1 MEKFNEAENRF
12 AQLVHDILETH
23 EAYRETAIAEL
34 KQDIVSD
41 PLDIG
46 AEDATGSQN
55 KHESD
60 SSKILD
66 PALTSQA
73 IDYYTKHINVL
84 QPAFLVHQSLEHFL
98 EQMFELKEKDIKNKD
113 PPHEVTMGLMQQ
125 VAELKNK
132 ALPTQMSKSNELK
145 LQILE
150 KISRLEELKTKTLAE
165 CGDVA
170 TVLENTQNYLNSIKN
185 EHPQLLVPKRNET
198 KDESLKKPSLTQT
211 SDQLDILQELEEL
224 DKF

>member
-1 MEKFNEAENRF
+1 MERFNEFENKF
-12 AQLVHDILETH
+12 ARQVHDIFETH

-41 PLDIG
+41 PLDLDTENSTNSIRK
-46 AEDATGSQN
+46 D
-55 KHESD
+55 ESD

-73 IDYYTKHINVL
+73 IDYYTKHINDL
-84 QPAFLVHQSLEHFL
+84 QPTFLVHQSLEHFL
-98 EQMFELKEKDIKNKD
+98 EQVFELTEEDIKTKN

-132 ALPTQMSKSNELK
+132 DLPSQMSKSNELK

-150 KISRLEELKTKTLAE
+150 KISRLEELKNKTLAE
-165 CGDVA
+165 CSEVA

-185 EHPQLLVPKRNET
+185 EHPELLISRENEIT
-198 KDESLKKPSLTQT
+198 GASPDEPSLAQP
-211 SDQLDILQELEEL
+211 SGPLDIVQELEEL